1 MDTTVTETLRPSIT
15 VSDPDV
21 QLTVLSGATGP
32 AGPAGPNTITS
43 STSVTG
49 TVDLSMNS
57 LTANTV
63 SATGNIT
70 SNGNISV
77 TSGNITVSSGSI
89 STGSGSIST
98 GSGDIITSAGN
109 VSVGTGNVSVTNGDV
124 TAPDILASADLGY
137 SSGGTV
143 SQDPT
148 SPPTLPIT
156 TGVTLNAPSG
166 VITCVNHTY
175 PAQRPAVD
183 AAPTDPAINF
193 TLTNTAIGLND
204 VVVVSLQDGHDSLS
218 ASVTKTIVGSC
229 DISIRNGGISNVTAT
244 VIVNFAIIKVAT
256 S

>member
-1 MDTTVTETLRPSIT
+1 MDVQITESLRHSLTVTDS
-15 VSDPDV
+15 SYS
-21 QLTVLSGATGP
+21 LTMLAGPAGPTGP
-32 AGPAGPNTITS
+32 AGPNAITS

-98 GSGDIITSAGN
+98 GSGDITTSVGD

-137 SSGGTV
+137 SSGGTAT
-143 SQDPT
+143 QDPAG
-148 SPPTLPIT
+148 SIT

-166 VITCVNHTY
+166 VITLLSSHTY
-175 PAQRPAVD
+175 LSPFVGSTPANPS
-183 AAPTDPAINF
+183 INF
-193 TLTNTAIGLND
+193 TLTNTAIGAND
-204 VVVVSLQDGHDSLS
+204 VVVVSLQDGDDSLS
-218 ASVTKTIVGSC
+218 VSVTNTTTGTC
-229 DISIRNGGISNVTAT
+229 DISIRNGGTSNVTP
-244 VIVNFAIIKVAT
+244 VSPVKVNFAVIKVAT